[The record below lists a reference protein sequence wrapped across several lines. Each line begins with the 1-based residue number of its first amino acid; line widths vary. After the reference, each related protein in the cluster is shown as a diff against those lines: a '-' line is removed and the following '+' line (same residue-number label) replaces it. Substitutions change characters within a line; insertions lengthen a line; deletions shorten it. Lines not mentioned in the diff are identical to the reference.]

1 MKTNNIVDFYV
12 ACFVVLFAL
21 RYFYKKAKACIKKRR
36 EIQIANRRVKDWHK
50 IKSEDNEAGITED
63 TCRICLDEFV
73 DSDKVIQLKC
83 NVNHVY
89 HHICFERYIEAQVN
103 QGNLEQ
109 KCLYC
114 QQTVQY

>member
-1 MKTNNIVDFYV
+1 MMSNYSFDFFV
-12 ACFVVLFAL
+12 ACIVAYFAL
-21 RYFYKKAKACIKKRR
+21 LYFYIKAKACIKKRK

-50 IKSEDNEAGITED
+50 VKSEDNEAGITED

-73 DSDKVIQLKC
+73 DSDKVIQLNC

-89 HHICFERYIEAQVN
+89 HHICFERYIDAQVN